1 MRKKKKTEAAI
12 SKASD
17 WFPLMWHFLPG
28 NIKPDSKRI
37 IMMIIITIIIII
49 IIVIIVNP
57 QHLCLMMYTTNR
69 LME

>member
-1 MRKKKKTEAAI
+1 
-12 SKASD
+12 
-17 WFPLMWHFLPG
+17 MWHFLPG
-28 NIKPDSKRI
+28 NNIKPDSKRI
-37 IMMIIITIIIII
+37 IMMMIITIIIIII